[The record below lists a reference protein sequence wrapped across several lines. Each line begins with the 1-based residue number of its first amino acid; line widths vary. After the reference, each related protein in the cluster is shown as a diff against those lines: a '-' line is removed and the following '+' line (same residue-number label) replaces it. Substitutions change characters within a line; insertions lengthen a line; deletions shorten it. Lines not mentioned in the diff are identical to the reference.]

1 MKEKAEKLVEEINE
15 LKTLCMRE
23 FADSINEYTNE
34 SEVSMIVKVL
44 KLMDHSTEFFLEY
57 VKMQDDMN
65 SKLDKMD
72 SKLDKILY
80 KMETH

>member
-15 LKTLCMRE
+15 LKTLYMRE

-34 SEVSMIVKVL
+34 SEVSIIVKMS
-44 KLMDHSTEFFLEY
+44 KLMDHSTEFFLEQ

-65 SKLDKMD
+65 SKLDK
-72 SKLDKILY
+72 ILS